1 MRVRVQYREVLSLEK
16 FKIITP
22 LTQIIGI
29 GALLYLLE
37 LFLVEG
43 YKNGFGDSFHIV
55 FVTLP
60 ACGMIFLVI
69 YFFAWVHYQLLLVSF
84 RNNLNERL
92 LGVARLGTF
101 VLVGLVELFIL
112 ITLFQINSTYS
123 LVVLYIPPM
132 AFLSFIVVFL
142 IAKFWK
148 FSN

>member
-1 MRVRVQYREVLSLEK
+1 MAQVQHGEVLNLEK
-16 FKIITP
+16 FKISTP
-22 LTQIIGI
+22 LTRIVGI

-43 YKNGFGDSFHIV
+43 YKNGFGDSLHLV
-55 FVTLP
+55 FVALP

-69 YFFAWVHYQLLLVSF
+69 YFFAWVHYRLLLISF
-84 RNNLNERL
+84 RNNLNERV

-101 VLVGLVELFIL
+101 VLAGLVELFIL
-112 ITLFQINSTYS
+112 TTLFQINSTYS

-132 AFLSFIVVFL
+132 AFLSFIVIFL